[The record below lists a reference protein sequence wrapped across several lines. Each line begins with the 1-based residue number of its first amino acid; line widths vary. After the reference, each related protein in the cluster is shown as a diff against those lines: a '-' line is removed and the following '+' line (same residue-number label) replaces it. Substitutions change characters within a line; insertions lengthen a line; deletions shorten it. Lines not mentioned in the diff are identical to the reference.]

1 MASGKEPRKP
11 HHLSSSK
18 LPPPSVQPLTRS
30 SRLPRRCESKV
41 TRKGAE
47 TKRLVE
53 GKRQGQLPAT
63 PTHRGPRQRLTPTP
77 LPKAAWVIPKAFLA
91 SESRAHLLLDPSLPS
106 LLQPP
111 SSKSLADSMCLSEDP
126 IAEGA
131 AKRML
136 PLNGGCV
143 TFTKQQTATPPLLPA
158 FCTDL
163 MCEVPRPQLKGLQ

>member
-1 MASGKEPRKP
+1 MASGKEPGKP

-18 LPPPSVQPLTRS
+18 LPPPSIQPLTRS

-47 TKRLVE
+47 TKCLV
-53 GKRQGQLPAT
+53 GRKRQGQLPAT
-63 PTHRGPRQRLTPTP
+63 PTHRGQRQGLTPTP
-77 LPKAAWVIPKAFLA
+77 LPKAAWVILKALLA
-91 SESRAHLLLDPSLPS
+91 SESRAHRLLDTSLPG

-111 SSKSLADSMCLSEDP
+111 SSKSLVDSMCLSKDP

-131 AKRML
+131 AKGML

-158 FCTDL
+158 FCADL
-163 MCEVPRPQLKGLQ
+163 MREVPRPQLKGLQ